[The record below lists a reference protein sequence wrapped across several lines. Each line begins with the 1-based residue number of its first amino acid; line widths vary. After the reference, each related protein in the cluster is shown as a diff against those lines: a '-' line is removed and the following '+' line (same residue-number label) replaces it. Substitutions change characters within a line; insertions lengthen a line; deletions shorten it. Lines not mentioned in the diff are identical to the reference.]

1 MTYFKIQKLIKK
13 ENEERDVIKDPEKS
27 GDKYKLIHLTIFRF
41 EGDLL
46 NLKVY
51 QTDCGRKKCEVNGQ
65 YKRTFWGHEWR
76 HMSFPYDKRY
86 YITRRVA
93 IVL

>member
-1 MTYFKIQKLIKK
+1 MTYFKIQKLIKDEK
-13 ENEERDVIKDPEKS
+13 EERDIIKDPEKS

-51 QTDCGRKKCEVNGQ
+51 QTDCGRKKCELMDNIKGPFGVMNGV
-65 YKRTFWGHEWR
+65 
-76 HMSFPYDKRY
+76 
-86 YITRRVA
+86 I
-93 IVL
+93 